1 MDKVCLRNVKYAF
14 AKKFIKIKFSLDVRE
29 KESKNIRY
37 MRVYVY
43 IHIPTHI
50 VRV

>member
-37 MRVYVY
+37 MCIRLYTY
-43 IHIPTHI
+43 I